1 MTNFLYTEKEY
12 LEYLGNHESNLTVWQ
27 CPLCQEW
34 QLDCPTALEIIAV
47 REIEET
53 LELHIVTCKGGYY
66 GKTAR
71 IIREHLKVLHER
83 IQYTYYAPI
92 PKAGYQRKQDKD
104 DRRLQ

>member
-1 MTNFLYTEKEY
+1 MINSLYTEKEY

-53 LELHIVTCKGGYY
+53 LELHVIQCKGQNY
-66 GKTAR
+66 GKAAQSVRT
-71 IIREHLKVLHER
+71 HLKVLYER

-92 PKAGYQRKQDKD
+92 KAGYVNKKD
-104 DRRLQ
+104 RINDDF